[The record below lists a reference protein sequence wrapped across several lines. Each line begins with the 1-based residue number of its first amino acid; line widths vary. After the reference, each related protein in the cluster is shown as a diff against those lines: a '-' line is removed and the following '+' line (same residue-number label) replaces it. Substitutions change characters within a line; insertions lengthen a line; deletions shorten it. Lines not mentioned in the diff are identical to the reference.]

1 MMKTF
6 CPTLEKALGPQ
17 KYKSF
22 ML

>member
-1 MMKTF
+1 MKTF